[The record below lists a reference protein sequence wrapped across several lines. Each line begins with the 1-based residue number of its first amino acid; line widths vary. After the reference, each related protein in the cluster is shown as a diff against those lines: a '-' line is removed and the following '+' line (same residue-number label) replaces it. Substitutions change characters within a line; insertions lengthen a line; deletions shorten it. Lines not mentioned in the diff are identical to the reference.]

1 MRAFTVQVEET
12 ALAELQQRLAATRWL
27 DDPTGG
33 APGYGAE
40 LAFVR
45 ALCAH
50 WAEHFDWRA
59 VEARLNAQPQ
69 VIAEIDGIAIH
80 AIHRRSSRPDA
91 VPLLLLHGWPSSVL
105 EFLDLCEPL
114 AEPAADD
121 APAFHVIAP
130 SLPGYGW
137 STTRSGVSPRRI
149 AAQMA
154 ELMTR
159 LGYDRFLIQGG
170 NWGSGIG
177 TEIARE
183 WPERVIG
190 LHLNSVNGSAPPVE
204 AGVVLSPADQALADI
219 YAGLLR
225 APHFNLVAQAPLS
238 VAHAMND
245 SPAGLL
251 AWLGERLRDWADLA
265 LPGNPGLAPDW
276 IVATTALYWFTGTAA
291 SSQMLYR
298 EAVHDPVPERFVTVP
313 TGVAHFAAELVMI
326 PRPWAERHYNLV
338 RWSEIAQGGH
348 YPAIEVPELFLEDV
362 RSFAQMLCA
371 PEKTG

>member
-1 MRAFTVQVEET
+1 MRAFTVQVGET
-12 ALAELQQRLAATRWL
+12 ALGDLRRRLAATRWL

-45 ALCAH
+45 GLCAH
-50 WAEHFDWRA
+50 WSERFDWRA

-69 VIAEIDGIAIH
+69 VIAEIDGSEIH
-80 AIHRRSSRPDA
+80 AIHRRSSRADA

-114 AEPAADD
+114 AEPEGQ
-121 APAFHVIAP
+121 APAFHVIVP

-137 STTRSGVSPRRI
+137 STTRAGVSPRRI

-177 TEIARE
+177 TEIARDH
-183 WPERVIG
+183 PERVIG
-190 LHLNSVNGSAPPVE
+190 LHLNSVNGSAPPAE
-204 AGVVLSPADQALADI
+204 ARVVLSASDQALADT
-219 YAGLLR
+219 YATLLR
-225 APHFNLVAQAPLS
+225 APHFNLLAQAPLS

-265 LPGNPGLAPDW
+265 LPGNPGLAADW

-291 SSQMLYR
+291 SSHLLYR
-298 EAVHDPVPERFVTVP
+298 EAVHDPAPERFVTVP
-313 TGVAHFAAELVMI
+313 TAVAHFAAELVMI
-326 PRPWAERHYNLV
+326 PRPWAERHYNVV
-338 RWSEIAQGGH
+338 RWSEVAHGGH
-348 YPAIEVPELFLEDV
+348 YPAIEVPDLFLEDV

-371 PEKTG
+371 TGKTV

>member
-1 MRAFTVQVEET
+1 MRRFTIHVDE
-12 ALAELQQRLAATRWL
+12 AELADVQRRLETTRWL

-45 ALCAH
+45 KHSAH
-50 WAEHFDWRA
+50 WAECFDWRA

-80 AIHRRSSRPDA
+80 AIHRRSSRADA
-91 VPLLLLHGWPSSVL
+91 MPLLLLHGWPSSVL
-105 EFLDLCEPL
+105 EFLEVCEPL
-114 AEPAADD
+114 TEPERD

-137 STTRSGVSPRRI
+137 STTRAGVSPRRI
-149 AAQMA
+149 AAQLA

-170 NWGSGIG
+170 NWGSGVG
-177 TEIARE
+177 TEMARE
-183 WPERVIG
+183 HPERVIG
-190 LHLNSVNGSAPPVE
+190 LHLNSVNGSAPPAE
-204 AGVVLSPADQALADI
+204 AGVVLSAADQKLADI

-265 LPGNPGLAPDW
+265 LPGNPCLTPDW

-298 EAVHDPVPERFVTVP
+298 EAVHDPAPERFVSVP
-313 TGVAHFAAELVMI
+313 TAVAHFAAELVMI
-326 PRPWAERHYNLV
+326 PRPWAERHYNVV
-338 RWSEIAQGGH
+338 RWAEIAQGGH
-348 YPAIEVPELFLEDV
+348 YPAIEVPGLFLEDV
-362 RSFAQMLCA
+362 RSFAQMLCGA
-371 PEKTG
+371 EKTG

>member
-1 MRAFTVQVEET
+1 MRRFTIHVDE
-12 ALAELQQRLAATRWL
+12 AELADVQRRLETTRWL

-33 APGYGAE
+33 APGYGAD

-45 ALCAH
+45 KLCAH
-50 WAEHFDWRA
+50 WAERFDWRA
-59 VEARLNAQPQ
+59 VEERLNAQPQ
-69 VIAEIDGIAIH
+69 ILAEIDGIAIH
-80 AIHRRSSRPDA
+80 AIHRRSSRADA
-91 VPLLLLHGWPSSVL
+91 VPLLLLHGWPSSAL

-114 AEPAADD
+114 AEPEDQ
-121 APAFHVIAP
+121 APAFHVIIP

-137 STTRSGVSPRRI
+137 STTRAGVSPRRI
-149 AAQMA
+149 AAQLA

-159 LGYDRFLIQGG
+159 LGYERFLIQGG
-170 NWGSGIG
+170 NWGSGVG
-177 TEIARE
+177 TEMARE
-183 WPERVIG
+183 HPERVIG
-190 LHLNSVNGSAPPVE
+190 LHLNSVNGSAPPAE
-204 AGVVLSPADQALADI
+204 AGVVLSAADQKLADI

-251 AWLGERLRDWADLA
+251 AWLGERLRDWADLS
-265 LPGNPGLAPDW
+265 LPDNPGLTPDW

-298 EAVHDPVPERFVTVP
+298 EAVHDPVPERFVSVP
-313 TGVAHFAAELVMI
+313 TAVAHFAAELVMI

-338 RWSEIAQGGH
+338 RWTEIAQGGH
-348 YPAIEVPELFLEDV
+348 YPAIEVPGLFLEDV
-362 RSFAQMLCA
+362 RSFAQMLCGA
-371 PEKTG
+371 EKTG